1 MPVSRTAGV
10 AAGACCAGSAG
21 ACVAK
26 RFLQDGESPLELLVR
41 RRERRQEADH
51 VAVQAAREDDQP
63 LLARGSLAIWSARS
77 RKPGADSSSST
88 ASAAAHA
95 TGLPPNVPP
104 SPPGCTAS
112 VSSGRPVTAASGSP
126 PPSVFPDTIRSGS
139 MP

>member
-41 RRERRQEADH
+41 RREWRQEADH

-63 LLARGSLAIWSARS
+63 LLARGGGHGAGRVGTLFGELEREHRAEAADLADDW
-77 RKPGADSSSST
+77 
-88 ASAAAHA
+88 
-95 TGLPPNVPP
+95 L
-104 SPPGCTAS
+104 
-112 VSSGRPVTAASGSP
+112 
-126 PPSVFPDTIRSGS
+126 IRGDLVQ
-139 MP
+139 